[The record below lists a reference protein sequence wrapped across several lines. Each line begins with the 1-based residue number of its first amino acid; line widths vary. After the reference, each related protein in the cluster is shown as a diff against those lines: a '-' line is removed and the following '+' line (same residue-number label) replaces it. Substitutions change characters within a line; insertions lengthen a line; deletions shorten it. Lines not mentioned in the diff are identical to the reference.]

1 MKDFKE
7 YENKGLTG
15 LANVGNT
22 CYLNSFVQILS
33 HTYELNQFLQKGEYK
48 NKLNQKP
55 DSVILLE
62 FDKLFENFGIANV
75 SLKHI
80 GTASLLLAD
89 LRMNSKD
96 SFTSHQKKSKS
107 F

>member
-33 HTYELNQFLQKGEYK
+33 HTYELSQLLEKGEYK
-48 NKLNQKP
+48 KKLNQKKE
-55 DSVILLE
+55 SKILLILKE
-62 FDKLFENFGIANV
+62 KTPVVPDLYIQILVQEILILWPLLLSTLLVLGDRWLVFGIW
-75 SLKHI
+75 
-80 GTASLLLAD
+80 
-89 LRMNSKD
+89 
-96 SFTSHQKKSKS
+96 
-107 F
+107 